1 LNNKAV
7 EGEPLRYILIVFLM
21 AVVLSI
27 SFSIITIFNNFTIS
41 NDFRNNAETIFSK
54 MNDLRYGNSIGSWDS
69 VSIKV
74 PKNTHLLMDNQ
85 TNCLFLE
92 WTRDLGALC
101 SENDL
106 LNSLN
111 LTSGTYLLTIY
122 YGDIVEGKNL
132 TLFFK

>member
-1 LNNKAV
+1 MNNKAV

-41 NDFRNNAETIFSK
+41 NDFRNNAETI
-54 MNDLRYGNSIGSWDS
+54 
-69 VSIKV
+69 
-74 PKNTHLLMDNQ
+74 DNQ